1 MTRENRYHLY
11 FGIIVLTILV
21 STSIMVLKLRDIMWQ
36 TRVIHSKIDTISMMN
51 EIILLENDG
60 YPKQRVT
67 KTSRQNQI
75 LQTQ

>member
-1 MTRENRYHLY
+1 
-11 FGIIVLTILV
+11 
-21 STSIMVLKLRDIMWQ
+21 MWQ

-60 YPKQRVT
+60 HPKQRFT
-67 KTSRQNQI
+67 KTSRQDQI

>member
-60 YPKQRVT
+60 HPKQRFT

>member
-1 MTRENRYHLY
+1 MTRNNRYHLY

-21 STSIMVLKLRDIMWQ
+21 STSIMVLKLKDLMWQ

-67 KTSRQNQI
+67 STSRQNQI